1 MSAVRFAASISMLFT
16 ERPFLDR
23 PAAAAAAGFGAVE
36 CHYPYDT
43 PPADLRGA
51 IERAKLRLLGINTAV
66 RRLGP
71 DDSGI
76 GAFPD
81 RQEDADARFDEALA
95 YALAAGASAIHVKPG
110 QGDPAD
116 AAARSAF
123 VGHLARSAAKAV
135 RHGITVLIEPLNGRD
150 NPGYFLRGIEQAAGI
165 ARDVG
170 HPAVRLMFDVYHVQ
184 ILEGDVIRRFE
195 RLRPVVGH
203 VQIAGVPDRAE
214 PDTGEIAYE
223 RLVPRLAAL
232 GYDGWIAAEYRPR
245 GRTEDGLGWLA
256 RMTTSSTDPGGPTP

>member
-1 MSAVRFAASISMLFT
+1 MIAVQFAASISMLFT

-23 PAAAAAAGFGAVE
+23 PAAAAAAGFAAVE

-43 PPADLRGA
+43 PPGDLRRA
-51 IERAKLRLLGINTAV
+51 VERAGLRLLGINTAV

-81 RQEDADARFDEALA
+81 LQAEADARFDEAIA
-95 YALAAGASAIHVKPG
+95 YALSAGASAIHVKPG
-110 QGDPAD
+110 QGDPTD
-116 AAARSAF
+116 DAARSAF
-123 VGHLARSAAKAV
+123 VGHLARSAAKAA
-135 RHGITVLIEPLNGRD
+135 RHGIMLLIEPLNSRD

-170 HPAVRLMFDVYHVQ
+170 HPAVLLMFDVYHVQ

-195 RLRPVVGH
+195 RLRPLVGH
-203 VQIAGVPDRAE
+203 VQIAGVPDRTE

-223 RLVPRLAAL
+223 RLIPRLAAL

-245 GRTEDGLGWLA
+245 ARTEDGLGWLA
-256 RMTTSSTDPGGPTP
+256 RLSMPSTDAGGPIP